1 MNSWKFSVFQGYLAS
16 AGKMFW
22 TKLTAM
28 YRLSPFQAD
37 HFHAASLIRDY
48 PFPSLVSI
56 DESGL
61 PFITRLPLHL
71 ELGAQDVSGQQ
82 PFTLLGHVAR
92 GNPHWRYSKARPQA
106 IVTFLGPHAYLSPQ
120 VYPDLAQVSTWNYL
134 AVHCIVQATL
144 IKEAAVKDMLLQK
157 LIADHE
163 PDYANRWRRQDP
175 EYAQKMLAGIVAF
188 ELQVTNFQ
196 CKLKVNQH
204 RPEAF
209 SATQSMYANG
219 SDDEQALARWMKRIG
234 LSGTPKTL
242 RGS

>member
-1 MNSWKFSVFQGYLAS
+1 
-16 AGKMFW
+16 
-22 TKLTAM
+22 
-28 YRLSPFQAD
+28 
-37 HFHAASLIRDY
+37 
-48 PFPSLVSI
+48 
-56 DESGL
+56 
-61 PFITRLPLHL
+61 
-71 ELGAQDVSGQQ
+71 
-82 PFTLLGHVAR
+82 
-92 GNPHWRYSKARPQA
+92 
-106 IVTFLGPHAYLSPQ
+106 
-120 VYPDLAQVSTWNYL
+120 
-134 AVHCIVQATL
+134 
-144 IKEAAVKDMLLQK
+144 MLLQK

-163 PDYANRWRRQDP
+163 PDYANRWRRQDT

-188 ELQVTNFQ
+188 ELQVTNLQ